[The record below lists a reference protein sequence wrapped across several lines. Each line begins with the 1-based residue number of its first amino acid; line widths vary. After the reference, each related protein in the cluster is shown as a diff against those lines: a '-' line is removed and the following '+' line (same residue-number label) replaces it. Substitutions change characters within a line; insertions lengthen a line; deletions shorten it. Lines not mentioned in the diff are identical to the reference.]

1 MARESLL
8 RWRDAA
14 REKEGGTT
22 IRFRRLRLARRR
34 RQSSSRR
41 RPDSPTGPRHVG
53 GQMAA
58 AATREAAEEKEDDKK
73 ALPPLAVLVKRLA
86 PEVRETLDDLF
97 RAKFTGV
104 RRVPKKFLK
113 TAGG

>member
-1 MARESLL
+1 M
-8 RWRDAA
+8 
-14 REKEGGTT
+14 
-22 IRFRRLRLARRR
+22 
-34 RQSSSRR
+34 
-41 RPDSPTGPRHVG
+41 
-53 GQMAA
+53 
-58 AATREAAEEKEDDKK
+58 
-73 ALPPLAVLVKRLA
+73 KRLA